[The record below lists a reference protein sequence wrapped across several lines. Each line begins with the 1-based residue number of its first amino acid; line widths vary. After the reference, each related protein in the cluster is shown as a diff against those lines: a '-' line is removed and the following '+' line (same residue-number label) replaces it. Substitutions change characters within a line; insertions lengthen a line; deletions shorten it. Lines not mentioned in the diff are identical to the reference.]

1 MGIGVAA
8 WFRADGPHSAEQ
20 IAYTYAAEAAVLVT
34 RRARRY
40 GHADPALP
48 LRALARAPAVATSPP
63 ASSTTA
69 PCCSPTASRCRWP
82 RTTTRAP

>member
-1 MGIGVAA
+1 MGVGVAA
-8 WFRADGPHSAEQ
+8 WFRAYGPHSAEQ

-40 GHADPALP
+40 GHGAVLLTHGFPLP
-48 LRALARAPAVATSPP
+48 L
-63 ASSTTA
+63 
-69 PCCSPTASRCRWP
+69 P